1 MPDNTDAIIRAIVDI
16 LISHNESGYRKSAN
30 VADGLFAIA
39 DAIRSLSSSVDI
51 LADVLKEGDKEVTNN
66 DMGKND

>member
-1 MPDNTDAIIRAIVDI
+1 MPDNTDAIIRAIVDT
-16 LISHNESGYRKSAN
+16 LISHNEPGYRKSAN

-39 DAIRSLSSSVDI
+39 DAIRSLSCSVDI